1 MRWLLLVCGS
11 LLPLLAQADGDMAA
25 GNPKLYFMSLCL
37 RDATVAAGRREQL
50 CECVRDSFA
59 YGNNAY
65 ALADAIALDPRLWE
79 APEKRMPQD
88 DIGNEVRRARKDCMA
103 APVQGSH

>member
-1 MRWLLLVCGS
+1 MKWLLPAC
-11 LLPLLAQADGDMAA
+11 LLFLPVLAQASVDMATA
-25 GNPKLYFMSLCL
+25 DPKQYFMGLCL

-59 YGNNAY
+59 YGNNGY
-65 ALADAIALDPRLWE
+65 ALSDAVALEPRLWE

-88 DIGNEVRRARKDCMA
+88 DIGNEVRRARKECLA
-103 APVQGSH
+103 APAQAAH